1 VKRALALGTL
11 VAAGMLTAAVAA
23 YQQPAAGQKPM
34 VVEADKLKDN
44 LYVLRGGGG
53 NTGVFIM
60 TTGVAVVD
68 TKNPGWGAPL
78 LAKIKEITDKP
89 VTLIINTHTHGDHVS
104 GNVEFPA
111 TVDVVAHEF
120 TAGAMKEMKSPPGF
134 KPNPDAVPIFTTHMG
149 HGLPKR
155 TFKDRMTIGK
165 GPDQI
170 DLHYFGRAH
179 TGGDAW
185 VVFPALRMMHAGDA
199 FPGKNIPIMD
209 TNNGGSGVDYPDTL
223 AKAAAA
229 VAKSVDGIITG
240 HSTVMTVQDL
250 SEFADFNREFR
261 EAVRAG
267 KKAGQTID
275 QIAGSWTVP
284 AKFAGYAA
292 PQAARLRLNV
302 EAVYNAIP

>member
-1 VKRALALGTL
+1 
-11 VAAGMLTAAVAA
+11 
-23 YQQPAAGQKPM
+23 
-34 VVEADKLKDN
+34 
-44 LYVLRGGGG
+44 
-53 NTGVFIM
+53 
-60 TTGVAVVD
+60 
-68 TKNPGWGAPL
+68 
-78 LAKIKEITDKP
+78 
-89 VTLIINTHTHGDHVS
+89 
-104 GNVEFPA
+104 
-111 TVDVVAHEF
+111 
-120 TAGAMKEMKSPPGF
+120 
-134 KPNPDAVPIFTTHMG
+134 MG